1 MKIGIA
7 SPISI
12 NELKDYIYDKNSDL
26 PNGLESKIVTELVK
40 RFINEGHEVVIF
52 TLDKE
57 INECMVI
64 KGEKLTICIGKYRN
78 KAKIRALDFFNYER
92 KQLEKFM
99 NRYPCDVINAH
110 WTYEFAMPAVK
121 LFPDKTI
128 VTVRD
133 WAPQVLKLIPTFYRF
148 IRYLMNNMVLRKAR
162 YFTAVSPYI
171 GEKLNELGKQ
181 CEVIPNGIN
190 ENILNKDN
198 HDKSNEGILVAIN
211 NGFAEL
217 KNVKNTVKSFK
228 IFNKKYPESKL
239 ILVGSDY
246 GVNEKC
252 YKWCEENGYLD
263 NIEFK
268 GKQSHSNVIDI
279 LKKSDLLVHLS
290 REESFGGIL
299 IEAMAQKTPVI
310 GGENSGAVPWVLQY
324 GESGVLCD
332 VDKIDEIANEFEK
345 ILKNKETWEQLS
357 IAGYKNV
364 TNRFSISNIAQ
375 LYIRCFQKI

>member
-1 MKIGIA
+1 MKIGIS

-12 NELKDYIYDKNSDL
+12 NELKDYIYDKNIDL
-26 PNGLESKIVTELVK
+26 PNGLESKIVTELAK
-40 RFINEGHEVVIF
+40 RFIKQGHEVVIF

-57 INECMVI
+57 VNKSTII
-64 KGEKLTICIGKYRN
+64 KGENLTICIGKYRK
-78 KAKIRALDFFNYER
+78 KAKIRALDFFRYER

-99 NRYPCDVINAH
+99 KEYHCDVISAH

-148 IRYLMNNMVLRKAR
+148 VRYFMNNTVLKKAK

-171 GEKLNELGKQ
+171 GERLNELGKK

-190 ENILNKDN
+190 DNILNLDN
-198 HDKSNEGILVAIN
+198 HTKSNTDILVAIN

-217 KNVKNTVKSFK
+217 KNVKNTIKSFQM
-228 IFNKKYPESKL
+228 FRKKFPESKL

-246 GVNEKC
+246 GINEKC

-268 GKQSHSNVIDI
+268 GKQSHSNVVNI
-279 LKKSDLLVHLS
+279 LRKSDLLVHLS

-310 GGENSGAVPWVLQY
+310 GGESSGAVPWVLQY
-324 GESGVLCD
+324 GQAGVLCNVDD
-332 VDKIDEIANEFEK
+332 VGEVANKIEE
-345 ILKNKETWEQLS
+345 ILKNNEMWEKLS
-357 IAGYKNV
+357 TAGYKNV
-364 TNRFSISNIAQ
+364 IDRFSISNTAQ
-375 LYIRCFQKI
+375 LYIRCFEKI

>member
-1 MKIGIA
+1 MKIGIS

-40 RFINEGHEVVIF
+40 RFIDQGHEVVIF

-57 INECMVI
+57 VDKSMII
-64 KGEKLTICIGKYRN
+64 KGENLTICIGKYRK
-78 KAKIRALDFFNYER
+78 KAKVRALDFFRYER
-92 KQLEKFM
+92 KQLEEFM
-99 NRYPCDVINAH
+99 KEYPCDVINAH

-121 LFPDKTI
+121 LFPNKTV

-148 IRYLMNNMVLRKAR
+148 IRYFMNNAVLKKAK

-171 GEKLNELGKQ
+171 GERLNELGKK

-190 ENILNKDN
+190 DNILNFDN
-198 HDKSNEGILVAIN
+198 HKKNNIDTLVAIN

-217 KNVKNTVKSFK
+217 KNVKNTVKSFQ
-228 IFNKKYPESKL
+228 IFRKKFPESKL

-268 GKQSHSNVIDI
+268 GKQSHFNVINI
-279 LKKSDLLVHLS
+279 LRKSDLLVHLS

-310 GGENSGAVPWVLQY
+310 GGENSGAVPWVLHY
-324 GESGVLCD
+324 GQAGALCN
-332 VDKIDEIANEFEK
+332 VDKIDEIAIKIEE
-345 ILKNKETWEQLS
+345 ILKNNEMWQKLS
-357 IAGYKNV
+357 IDGYKNV
-364 TNRFSISNIAQ
+364 TDRFSISNTAQ
-375 LYIRCFQKI
+375 LYIRCFEKI

>member
-1 MKIGIA
+1 MKIGIS

-57 INECMVI
+57 INENRI
-64 KGEKLTICIGKYRN
+64 IRGEKLTICIGKYRK
-78 KAKIRALDFFNYER
+78 KAKIRALDFFYYER

-99 NRYPCDVINAH
+99 KEYPCDVINAH

-121 LFPDKTI
+121 LFPNKTI

-133 WAPQVLKLIPTFYRF
+133 WAPQVLKLIPTFYRLV
-148 IRYLMNNMVLRKAR
+148 RYFMNNAVLKEAK

-171 GEKLNELGKQ
+171 GERLNELGKK
-181 CEVIPNGIN
+181 CEIIPNGIN
-190 ENILNKDN
+190 DNILNIDN
-198 HDKSNEGILVAIN
+198 HLKNNIDTLVAIN

-217 KNVKNTVKSFK
+217 KNVKNTVKSFQ
-228 IFNKKYPESKL
+228 IYRKKFPESKL

-268 GKQSHSNVIDI
+268 GKQSHSNVINI
-279 LKKSDLLVHLS
+279 LRKSDLLVHLS

-324 GESGVLCD
+324 GQAGVLCD
-332 VDKIDEIANEFEK
+332 VDKIDEIANKIEE
-345 ILKNKETWEQLS
+345 ILKDNEMWRKMS
-357 IAGYKNV
+357 IAGCKNV
-364 TNRFSISNIAQ
+364 TDRFSISNTAQ
-375 LYIRCFQKI
+375 LYIRCFEKI